1 VTFPHRLELVLRR
14 RCCGRMIDVINR
26 GIGGREAAEA
36 RLRFES
42 DVIVEAPGMRT
53 LEFNH
58 HVLIRLSR

>member
-1 VTFPHRLELVLRR
+1 
-14 RCCGRMIDVINR
+14 MIDVINR